1 MTVLQL
7 RKLYNE
13 VTNNLVLTKVESSN
27 IDSVG
32 WEADML
38 YVKYISGGYYV
49 YQNVPKGVFD
59 AFCEA
64 SSKGRFINTEIKN
77 KYSYTRL
84 S

>member
-1 MTVLQL
+1 MVLLL
-7 RKLYNE
+7 RNLYNE

-49 YQNVPKGVFD
+49 YQNVPRGVFD

-64 SSKGRFINTEIKN
+64 PSKGRFINTEIKN
-77 KYSYTRL
+77 KYNYTRL
-84 S
+84 N